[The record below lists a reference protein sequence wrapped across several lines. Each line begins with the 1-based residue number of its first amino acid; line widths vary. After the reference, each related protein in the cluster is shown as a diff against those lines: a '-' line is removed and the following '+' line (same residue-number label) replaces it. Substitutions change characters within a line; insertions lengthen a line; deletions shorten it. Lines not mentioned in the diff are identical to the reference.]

1 MEILPYQTMGLNVCI
16 IKVKAKHKTKPQQP
30 PLLVL
35 GYNFREDSVQVSPHK
50 YWHLRTCFDSWQ
62 IPLSRSTKLS
72 M

>member
-50 YWHLRTCFDSWQ
+50 Y
-62 IPLSRSTKLS
+62 
-72 M
+72 